1 MVLQGEINQSGSD
14 GSQRG
19 LDTQRFNQVLAAIL
33 RLTNQ
38 KLDGLMQ
45 NVLDQVDDVLFK
57 YADKAETNQLQMQ
70 YFDAMRVM
78 RMQRQSLKSQFHKSF
93 LNRYNEAIKAPGDGH
108 HEEEEDLGLSLEL
121 LQEAVVEEEIAIN
134 NLVDKAD
141 ARFHE
146 QLFPLE
152 ARFSALFGREL
163 ARDALPIG
171 PAIIC
176 HAFKDAC
183 EILSF
188 DIKIKLII
196 YKLFDSCVMQQLQAL
211 LQEVNTRLVEEGVL
225 PQLKHQIKV
234 QANPSRQQSVPTQ
247 QESHNDMD
255 QPQWETVYE
264 GPREGFRGSEHG
276 SEGKQRCDVIPL
288 PRANPQESGQVERV
302 RSGMGSVGVFS
313 GFEVGNPHQLAQSLS
328 GVQTHLL
335 RDVEQ
340 LENQTLV
347 PLREL
352 IQTSIAEGR
361 GEVEEFKT
369 RDGLDCVDVVGML
382 FDLILD
388 DASVPS
394 RFLAILGR
402 LQIVMLK
409 AAILDRSF
417 FSKQR
422 HVARVF
428 LNEVANLAR
437 MSAALP
443 EHVADSHYEA
453 VSQAVHYLL
462 EHFEEDFEVFET
474 ALSFIEDLE
483 ADALQEIENIDDT
496 AAVEEEGDIQF
507 SMTDM
512 AEETA
517 DGEVDEGSSS
527 HTVDSQAYVEEKLN
541 QHTIPPYAHAFLL
554 RDWTQVIAC
563 CQSEQHDVMGA
574 EQACKFVDE
583 LIWSL
588 LPKTG
593 IAQRQEMAER
603 LPILIDQLRQGLSV
617 LEFSEEQINEIN
629 HELAKLHLASLKA
642 KPAVEVASQSA
653 PEEAQSEEVIEE
665 IILEQ
670 ETLSE
675 NETSASEA
683 CGETLCFDED
693 YYQQAKTIDI
703 GTWVDYRNA
712 KGKIKRLKL
721 GWRSEM
727 MNQIVFVDRAYRAK
741 LERSFEELAVDLK
754 EGAITEV
761 SEPSVVDR
769 AVDALV
775 RRFSAA

>member
-1 MVLQGEINQSGSD
+1 MVLQGEINQGGSD

-19 LDTQRFNQVLAAIL
+19 LDTQRLNQLLAAIL

-93 LNRYNEAIKAPGDGH
+93 LNRYNEAIKVPGDGH

-163 ARDALPIG
+163 ARDALPVG

-234 QANPSRQQSVPTQ
+234 QSNPSRQRSAPTQ
-247 QESHNDMD
+247 HETHTDMD

-264 GPREGFRGSEHG
+264 EKE
-276 SEGKQRCDVIPL
+276 RCDVIPL
-288 PRANPQESGQVERV
+288 PRSNTQAGGPVEGV
-302 RSGMGSVGVFS
+302 RSGMGPVSVFS

-335 RDVEQ
+335 SDVEQ

-361 GEVEEFKT
+361 GEAEEFKT

-402 LQIVMLK
+402 LQIVVLK

-496 AAVEEEGDIQF
+496 AAAEEEDDIQF

-512 AEETA
+512 AEETVE
-517 DGEVDEGSSS
+517 DEVDEASSS

-554 RDWTQVIAC
+554 RDWTQVMAC
-563 CQSEQHDVMGA
+563 CQSEEHDVMGA

-588 LPKTG
+588 LPKTD

-603 LPILIDQLRQGLSV
+603 LPKLIDQLRQGLSV
-617 LEFSEEQINEIN
+617 IEFSEEQINEIN

-642 KPAVEVASQSA
+642 KPAVDVAPQSA

-675 NETSASEA
+675 NEASASEA